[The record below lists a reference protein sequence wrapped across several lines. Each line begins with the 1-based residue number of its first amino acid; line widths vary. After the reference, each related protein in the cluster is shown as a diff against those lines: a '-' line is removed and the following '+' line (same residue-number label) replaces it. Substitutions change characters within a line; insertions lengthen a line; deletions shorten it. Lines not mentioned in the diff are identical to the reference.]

1 MRTTE
6 TDSNSANS
14 TLALEFSVTDPMS
27 ARLQKTE
34 VSQPQLF
41 KMDAFWSDFD
51 RLRHDLSFEFGI
63 HLCMTYG
70 LVELQL
76 RIAREKILKRFKRF
90 KRFKRVELVGRAV
103 RVLDS
108 LIHSY
113 NSLFVR
119 VIRHG

>member
-1 MRTTE
+1 MKTTE

-14 TLALEFSVTDPMS
+14 TLELEFSVTDPMS
-27 ARLQKTE
+27 VRLQKID

-51 RLRHDLSFEFGI
+51 RLRHDLSFELGI
-63 HLCMTYG
+63 HLCMSYC
-70 LVELQL
+70 LAELQL
-76 RIAREKILKRFKRF
+76 RIAWEEIL

-108 LIHSY
+108 LIHSD

>member
-14 TLALEFSVTDPMS
+14 TLELEFSVTDPMS
-27 ARLQKTE
+27 VRLQKID

-63 HLCMTYG
+63 HLCMSYG
-70 LVELQL
+70 LAELQL
-76 RIAREKILKRFKRF
+76 RIAWEEIL

-103 RVLDS
+103 RVLDR